1 MDTDQ
6 ISIDI
11 GDLNDYTAIPISPRT
26 NSYDTGLDSHSSELA
41 DVTIKINV
49 LPSTDD
55 THLNIGNVEEETV
68 LTQYTDNHFTSIT
81 NKDLERVRNLYTDP
95 LMVTDPLVVPD
106 ETAHVI
112 YKSSSNSPVLSVLDS
127 NRGSRSNSDEEPE
140 ICELDNS
147 SRIRENRTQ
156 HTHHRRRY
164 NKLEYRDVERSISKY
179 YKQDQN
185 NSLCSSEM
193 DILTTFVKGQK
204 HLYVQSKLLTQQ
216 KLNCLVIPAILISAL
231 ITIISPFVEC
241 KSWNV
246 GIISGMN
253 AIVTLFISLMNLL
266 KYESS
271 GEMYSLLA
279 SLFDNIE
286 TSLELTNSKL
296 TIMQKDTDASSVIL
310 SKFNEVEMKISDYKL
325 TNAVLVP
332 EEIKLL
338 FPIISH
344 INIFSFIKKTEI
356 HRKKL
361 IEKLKDI
368 KNEIFFILYKWEK
381 QEQFA
386 IKHNNKL
393 SGLST
398 STSQATRREQERLA
412 YLYTLKE
419 LTKTEII
426 EFQQTYSVMDTIF
439 NREISGAERHRNK
452 CWGYL
457 LCYYCNPPIISY
469 DYLNG
474 ITPILSSYFNTHI
487 INEYTRNKQD

>member
-1 MDTDQ
+1 
-6 ISIDI
+6 
-11 GDLNDYTAIPISPRT
+11 
-26 NSYDTGLDSHSSELA
+26 
-41 DVTIKINV
+41 
-49 LPSTDD
+49 
-55 THLNIGNVEEETV
+55 
-68 LTQYTDNHFTSIT
+68 
-81 NKDLERVRNLYTDP
+81 
-95 LMVTDPLVVPD
+95 
-106 ETAHVI
+106 
-112 YKSSSNSPVLSVLDS
+112 
-127 NRGSRSNSDEEPE
+127 
-140 ICELDNS
+140 
-147 SRIRENRTQ
+147 
-156 HTHHRRRY
+156 
-164 NKLEYRDVERSISKY
+164 
-179 YKQDQN
+179 
-185 NSLCSSEM
+185 
-193 DILTTFVKGQK
+193 
-204 HLYVQSKLLTQQ
+204 
-216 KLNCLVIPAILISAL
+216 
-231 ITIISPFVEC
+231 
-241 KSWNV
+241 
-246 GIISGMN
+246 
-253 AIVTLFISLMNLL
+253 
-266 KYESS
+266 
-271 GEMYSLLA
+271 
-279 SLFDNIE
+279 
-286 TSLELTNSKL
+286 
-296 TIMQKDTDASSVIL
+296 MQKDTDASSVIL

-393 SGLST
+393 PGLST

-487 INEYTRNKQD
+487 INEYTTRNKQD